1 MKVEEAIAL
10 IRNGVTGDGPQR
22 WADLGCGGGTF
33 TFALQSLLATGS
45 RITAIDKQ
53 KQVLPVDFIKA
64 DFEKDDLNLR
74 GLDGIL
80 LANSL
85 HYVRDKTRLIK
96 KLENYFAAKPAFL
109 IVEYDTSRSNL
120 WVPYPIS
127 YQNLRQLFTCLG
139 YSSVNLLAE
148 VSSRFGG
155 RMYAAL
161 VRL

>member
-1 MKVEEAIAL
+1 MKAEEAIRL
-10 IRNGVTGDGPQR
+10 IRNGVTGEGPQH
-22 WADLGCGGGTF
+22 WADLGCGSGTF
-33 TFALQSLLATGS
+33 TFALQSLLAPGS

-53 KQVLPVDFIKA
+53 KQVLPADFIKA
-64 DFEKDDLNLR
+64 DFEKDDLNLT

-120 WVPYPIS
+120 WVPYPVS
-127 YQNLRQLFTCLG
+127 YQNLQQLFTALG
-139 YSSVNLLAE
+139 YSSIHLLAE
-148 VSSRFGG
+148 ASSRFGG